1 MLFKGDFCRHIR
13 QIPCTEGGVQHNI
26 VPMDVRRSG
35 ESKAAVRNPE
45 LSI

>member
-1 MLFKGDFCRHIR
+1 MLFKVYFCRHIR
-13 QIPCTEGGVQHNI
+13 QIPCTKGAAQHDI

-35 ESKAAVRNPE
+35 ESKAAVRNTE